1 MAKTKRKAAPE
12 PETLELK
19 YDLFSLPTAQHK
31 AGLAGLLMMIESV
44 KRREPSPFPEVTDLT
59 ATGVKVTFTRESI
72 QAVFDDLFAASYE
85 EVPRK
90 NKKKDTKTKEVIEP
104 KREDVAFDEASGK
117 QKPVYIY
124 DEVIPR
130 AAFLQDFGV
139 PDIWVKLWR
148 DMVWSTL
155 RGRHTTRGVYKERA
169 DGKPSS
175 VALATWTSLAKSGLL
190 RAQGVLRTEPIAS
203 SVFVGAQDV
212 NAEQVPFQGTPED
225 NMLLH
230 FWTLPTLIFAPGS
243 IDRDGKTESA
253 GYALAIPEPADLCAF
268 VEEAQRLL
276 RSLDPAPAGFRPRDA
291 RIDLPAE
298 GGLEYLYHLARARVK
313 RGALAETLAA
323 VEVYQL
329 EKRGNSIPVLS
340 AERILPVERVLRDYE
355 TLRQQCRNPLYRSR
369 RIMNLLRGMPW
380 YHGMDTA
387 FNQYPWEFF
396 IWKSGS
402 ERATPRTIPFFGY
415 DTSRKFRAI
424 EAELTNIQGGVP
436 MSDQDKDDL
445 LARRVYHLIQGY
457 VRQRAEDKSGEK
469 YEKFRGNK
477 DEKGRVVYPAKYSE
491 AVQRICTDA
500 FLAMRGRRDKDFVEY
515 FTGTICSVPQYLP
528 EDDFLAVSQALATDC
543 ERIKT
548 LAMLA
553 LSANS
558 FYGREKEEE
567 S

>member
-1 MAKTKRKAAPE
+1 MAKTKRKVAPE
-12 PETLELK
+12 PEVLELK
-19 YDLFSLPTAQHK
+19 YDLYSLPTAQHK
-31 AGLAGLLMMIESV
+31 AGLAGLLMMIESM
-44 KRREPSPFPEVTDLT
+44 KARKLSPLPKISDLT
-59 ATGVKVTFTRESI
+59 AAGVKITFTRESM
-72 QAVFDDLFAASYE
+72 QTVFDDLYAAAYA
-85 EVPRK
+85 EV
-90 NKKKDTKTKEVIEP
+90 EVKAKWAGQRP
-104 KREDVAFDEASGK
+104 KRAIERKTVLANGK
-117 QKPVYIY
+117 QKTEKRFIY
-124 DEVIPR
+124 NVVQPAGR
-130 AAFLQDFGV
+130 FLAAWYPAGDDL
-139 PDIWVKLWR
+139 WLKLWR

-155 RGRHTTRGVYKERA
+155 RGRPTTRGVYKERA

-175 VALATWTSLAKSGLL
+175 VAPATWASLAKSGLL
-190 RAQGVLRTEPIAS
+190 RARGKLRTEPIAS
-203 SVFVGAQDV
+203 SVFIGAQDV
-212 NAEQVPFQGTPED
+212 NAEKVPFQGTPED

-230 FWTLPTLIFAPGS
+230 FWTLPTLIFAPSS

-268 VEEAQRLL
+268 VEEVQRLL
-276 RSLDPAPAGFRPRDA
+276 RSLDPAPAGFRPRAA

-298 GGLEYLYHLARARVK
+298 GGLEYLSHLARARV
-313 RGALAETLAA
+313 RRSALAETLAA

-329 EKRGNSIPVLS
+329 KKRGNSIPVLS
-340 AERILPVERVLRDYE
+340 AERILPDERVLRDYE
-355 TLRQQCRNPLYRSR
+355 TLRQQCRNPLYRSQ

-402 ERATPRTIPFFGY
+402 ERATPRYIPFFGY

-457 VRQRAEDKSGEK
+457 VRQRAEGRSGEK

-477 DEKGRVVYPAKYSE
+477 DDKGRVVYPAKYSE